1 MQLGFPRSPINEVSL
16 VSGSNNSMGMGLST
30 EEQVGDQK
38 QASEDFPLSAV
49 PATARR
55 PFWSLALLLMGFT
68 LTSGTLFAGG
78 AIGPSFS
85 FPTLMAI
92 IVIGNLILGIYCAAM
107 GYIAFKSG
115 LSTVLM
121 ARFSFGNVGSRWV
134 DFILG
139 FTQIGW
145 YAFTTAIVVQVLME
159 ILGIPDNAFLYTVL
173 AIFFNY
179 AFCATAYI
187 GYRAI
192 DWLSRLAVP
201 AMLILVAISISLAFR
216 DYGSATITAPTGE
229 LGLGAA
235 LTIVIGTFI
244 SGGTQSTNWSRFA
257 DSGKSAIIGSLSAFT
272 LVNGLMIFSGAFCAL
287 VYGSEDLIQ
296 AMATQG
302 ILVAGVILLILNAW
316 TTQDNT
322 IYAFS
327 VAGTNMLRT
336 SKRHAFVL
344 GGATLALLLTLSGI
358 YDHLFD
364 YLIFLGTVIPP
375 VGGIIVVDFWLR
387 HKGEFPSLGA
397 RVPTF
402 NWAGVIAYV
411 AASTIAYFTGHANWG
426 IGPVNGIVSAAILY
440 ALLCRVLAQPIKS

>member
-1 MQLGFPRSPINEVSL
+1 
-16 VSGSNNSMGMGLST
+16 MGTGLST
-30 EEQVGDQK
+30 GPQAVDQK
-38 QASEDFPLSAV
+38 QANEDFPLSAV
-49 PATARR
+49 PVTARK
-55 PFWSLALLLMGFT
+55 PFWSLALLLMGFA
-68 LTSGTLFAGG
+68 LTSTTLFAGG

-85 FPTLMAI
+85 FPTLI
-92 IVIGNLILGIYCAAM
+92 TVILIGNLILGVYCAAL
-107 GYIAFKSG
+107 GYIACQSG

-134 DFILG
+134 DFVMG

-145 YAFTTAIVVQVLME
+145 YAFTTAIIVQVLIE
-159 ILGIPDNAFLYTVL
+159 ILGMPNNSLLSGVL
-173 AIFFNY
+173 VIVFNY

-201 AMLILVAISISLAFR
+201 AMLILVAVSLALAFG
-216 DYGSATITAPTGE
+216 DYGSADIPTPTGD
-229 LGLGAA
+229 LSMGAA
-235 LTIVIGTFI
+235 LAIVIGTFI

-257 DSGKSAIIGSLSAFT
+257 DSGKNAVIGTLSAFT
-272 LVNGLMIFSGAFCAL
+272 LVNGILVFAGAFCTL
-287 VYGSEDLIQ
+287 VYGSEDLIK

-302 ILVAGVILLILNAW
+302 ILAAGVILLILNVW

-327 VAGTNMLRT
+327 VAGANMFRT

-344 GGATLALLLTLSGI
+344 GGATFALVLTLSGI
-358 YDHLFD
+358 YDYLPT

-375 VGGIIVVDFWLR
+375 VGGIIMVDFWLQHR
-387 HKGEFPSLGA
+387 GQFPSLDA
-397 RVPTF
+397 RVPAF

-411 AASTIAYFTGHANWG
+411 AASAIAYTTGNAGLG
-426 IGPVNGIVSAAILY
+426 IGPVNGIISAAVLY
-440 ALLCRVLAQPIKS
+440 AILSRVIRQPIQS